1 MKLRIPDS
9 IGRFLWPL
17 GLAVL
22 VIAGFVFRDAWWQP
36 TQRWVQR
43 VTQGEE
49 VAAADD
55 HAHAEDEHGDDH
67 DHGGHSHEHSD
78 ATSIDLSPQARLN
91 LGLTA
96 EQLRPVQLQDY
107 YRSITV
113 PAIVVERPGRTHIEV
128 SAPLTGVV
136 TAVHVVPGAAVEEGD
151 LLFEM
156 RLTHEDLVQA
166 QVDFLKSL
174 SELDVEQKEIARL
187 QPLVDK
193 GALAATVIREREYA
207 RDKLEALLSAQRE
220 ALRLHGLSE
229 TQVNAI
235 AEERRL
241 LREVRVYVPSGDM
254 STGEQLQLTREL
266 DEVAYYQDS
275 PRKPPMV
282 LQELSVHKG
291 QALQAGATM
300 CVLADYSELYIEG
313 AAFEQDALA
322 LAAMIG
328 KEWTVEA
335 VFEEPGHATWS
346 VEGLEIA
353 YLANEVDVESRTLH
367 FYVRLPN
374 EVLRDAPDA
383 LASRFVSWRYRPG
396 QRLQL
401 RVPVEEW
408 ENQIV
413 LPVDAVAREGAEHFV
428 FIQNGDHFDQVP
440 VHVRY
445 RDQFSVVIANDGAIF
460 PGDIVARRGAHQM
473 LMALKTKSGD
483 GPAVHT
489 HADGTTHAA
498 H

>member
-1 MKLRIPDS
+1 MKHRIPPFLGK
-9 IGRFLWPL
+9 ILWPL
-17 GLAVL
+17 GIIGLL
-22 VIAGFVFRDAWWQP
+22 IAAFVFRDAWWEP
-36 TQRWVQR
+36 TRNWVQ
-43 VTQGEE
+43 G
-49 VAAADD
+49 VAKGNQSAGDEHD
-55 HAHAEDEHGDDH
+55 HAESEDERDH
-67 DHGGHSHEHSD
+67 DGHSHEHSA
-78 ATSIDLSPQARLN
+78 ATSLDLSPQARLN
-91 LGLTA
+91 LGLTP

-113 PAIVVERPGRTHIEV
+113 PAIVAERPGRTHIEI

-136 TAVHVVPGAAVEEGD
+136 TAVHAVPGAAVEPGD

-156 RLTHEDLVQA
+156 RLTHEDLVAA

-174 SELDVEQKEIARL
+174 SELDVEKKEIERL
-187 QPLVDK
+187 QPLVDR

-229 TQVNAI
+229 SQVNSI

-254 STGEQLQLTREL
+254 TSGEELRLTREL
-266 DEVAYYQDS
+266 DEVAYYEDS
-275 PRKPPMV
+275 QRKPPMV
-282 LQELSVHKG
+282 LQELRVHKG
-291 QALQAGATM
+291 QALQAGSAM

-328 KEWTVEA
+328 KGWTIEA
-335 VFEEPGHATWS
+335 VFEEPGHASWS
-346 VEGLEIA
+346 LEGLEIA

-374 EVLRDAPDA
+374 EILRDSADPENA
-383 LASRFVSWRYRPG
+383 RFVSWRYRPG

-401 RVPVEEW
+401 RVPVEKW

-428 FIQNGDHFDQVP
+428 FIQNGDHFDQVA
-440 VHVRY
+440 VHVRH
-445 RDQFSVVIANDGAIF
+445 RDQFAVVIANDGKIF
-460 PGDIVARRGAHQM
+460 PGDVVARRGAHQM
-473 LMALKTKSGD
+473 QMALKSKSGA